1 MNLEIF
7 VWGSSSGGQEKDVV
21 VELFFFSERL
31 RLVSLFLLNLHF
43 QPLKTNDYPLIING
57 WFR

>member
-43 QPLKTNDYPLIING
+43 HH
-57 WFR
+57 

>member
-21 VELFFFSERL
+21 VELFFS
-31 RLVSLFLLNLHF
+31 
-43 QPLKTNDYPLIING
+43 QKG
-57 WFR
+57 